1 MLAISSALQSKFEEQ
16 LQLRAIPGILH
27 GTYQKW
33 LRYYLDFCQKYR
45 CPPRQEKSL
54 LPFLKKLQDK
64 RQSRIQQNQAVKAIR
79 LYYDILTETGKL
91 GASPQPT
98 PNGPSVHPL
107 PLKSDRISIAEP
119 RPETVFPFP
128 VNRSASRS
136 KIQNV
141 SESATLPKIASPE
154 PLVPADFPSFPEV
167 PETGASWRS
176 EYIRLAEEIQV
187 RHYSPKTLKTYR
199 GWVAQFQTF
208 TKSKVP
214 AAGL

>member
-1 MLAISSALQSKFEEQ
+1 MLAIPSALQSKFEEQ

-79 LYYDILTETGKL
+79 LYYDILKETGKL
-91 GASPQPT
+91 GESPQLT

-128 VNRSASRS
+128 ANRSATQS
-136 KIQNV
+136 KIENV
-141 SESATLPKIASPE
+141 SEAQPCRKSPLQNRLSQPTFPLFPKFRKRVLPGDRNTSGWRRKSRFAITLQKP
-154 PLVPADFPSFPEV
+154 
-167 PETGASWRS
+167 
-176 EYIRLAEEIQV
+176 
-187 RHYSPKTLKTYR
+187 
-199 GWVAQFQTF
+199 
-208 TKSKVP
+208 
-214 AAGL
+214 